1 VYIEQVRG
9 NLKIW
14 LSLFGIVI
22 GSLPTGRVEG
32 VVPDPK
38 LGQYQAIPER
48 NVFGLRPPT
57 SDPLPTN
64 PPAQLP
70 KITLTG
76 ITTILG
82 NKRALLML
90 APPNLKPG
98 DTNKE
103 MSMILTEG
111 ERQGDVEVLQID
123 EKQWRVKVNNSGTVM
138 TLTFEK
144 DGPKLPPT
152 QPARATAPPL
162 PLPVGIPVSTG
173 ATTSPYLP
181 RARGG
186 QRTMPNRTVPGLPNP
201 STGQSAA
208 SGASAPVG
216 GIPTPTGLVA
226 SPPLTPTNASNPEQ
240 DLTPEEQA
248 IVSELQRQANTTI
261 PTFAPPASAA
271 APSGQQPAEGSASA
285 GANLPTVPGTS
296 TLVPQ

>member
-1 VYIEQVRG
+1 MYIEQVRG

-38 LGQYQAIPER
+38 LGQYQTIPER
-48 NVFGLRPPT
+48 NIFGLRPPP
-57 SDPLPTN
+57 SEALSTN

-82 NKRALLML
+82 NKRALMML

-103 MSMILTEG
+103 MSLILTEG

-123 EKQWRVKVNNSGTVM
+123 EKRGSVKVSNSGTLM

-144 DGPKLPPT
+144 DGAKLPATP
-152 QPARATAPPL
+152 PVRPTAPPL
-162 PLPVGIPVSTG
+162 PFPGALSGTTG
-173 ATTSPYLP
+173 TSTSPYLP
-181 RARGG
+181 HARAGVRNN
-186 QRTMPNRTVPGLPNP
+186 QNRTPRPLPGQ
-201 STGQSAA
+201 STGVSVVN
-208 SGASAPVG
+208 GAGAPVG
-216 GIPTPTGLVA
+216 GIPNPTGLVA
-226 SPPLTPTNASNPEQ
+226 SPSPIPTNASNPEQ

-248 IVSELQRQANTTI
+248 IVNELQRQANTTI

-271 APSGQQPAEGSASA
+271 VPGGQQPSDGNASA
-285 GANLPTVPGTS
+285 GANVSTVPGTS

>member
-22 GSLPTGRVEG
+22 GSLPIGRVEG

-38 LGQYQAIPER
+38 LGQYQTIPER
-48 NVFGLRPPT
+48 NVFGLRPPA

-70 KITLTG
+70 RITLTG

-82 NKRALLML
+82 NKRALMIL

-103 MSMILTEG
+103 TSVILTEG

-144 DGPKLPPT
+144 DGPKLPAT
-152 QPARATAPPL
+152 QPVRPGAPPL

-186 QRTMPNRTVPGLPNP
+186 QRTIPNRTMPSLPNP
-201 STGQSAA
+201 STG
-208 SGASAPVG
+208 
-216 GIPTPTGLVA
+216 
-226 SPPLTPTNASNPEQ
+226 
-240 DLTPEEQA
+240 
-248 IVSELQRQANTTI
+248 LQRLAGQA
-261 PTFAPPASAA
+261 PRSVVFRARPAW
-271 APSGQQPAEGSASA
+271 
-285 GANLPTVPGTS
+285 LPHLLQLRQALPI
-296 TLVPQ
+296 LNRI